1 MHVERQTMIDR
12 PSMRDCVVAVG
23 VPPANEI
30 TVLFDDTTT
39 TFAMPAS
46 ATWADLAQRLAA
58 EDGSSPR
65 HVVSVVVKLNRET
78 RCQMP

>member
-1 MHVERQTMIDR
+1 MDR
-12 PSMRDCVVAVG
+12 RSGRDCAMAVG
-23 VPPANEI
+23 AALASEI

-65 HVVSVVVKLNRET
+65 HMVSVVVKLNRES
-78 RCQMP
+78 RYQMP